1 MKTEI
6 ANRWA
11 DALESGEHT
20 QAFGALTRSEDG
32 SKRTTHCCLG
42 VLCELAIADG
52 VDVPKTGG
60 RYSDDHGDGVLYAY
74 GAEQAESL
82 LPAEVMEW
90 SGILTGGGS
99 WGVGQS
105 LAQYNDGGFPFSQIA
120 EIIREN
126 AEAL

>member
-52 VDVPKTGG
+52 VDVPKRLIPAHG
-60 RYSDDHGDGVLYAY
+60 RLSGYLALYGSAGEHGYLPSEAQEWAGMRTSAGDFADDGR
-74 GAEQAESL
+74 SL
-82 LPAEVMEW
+82 SRL
-90 SGILTGGGS
+90 
-99 WGVGQS
+99 
-105 LAQYNDGGFPFSQIA
+105 NDERVPFSEIA
-120 EIIREN
+120 NTIREH

>member
-1 MKTEI
+1 MRQEI
-6 ANRWA
+6 ADGWA
-11 DALESGEHT
+11 QALESGAYVQGGCHL
-20 QAFGALTRSEDG
+20 ARDIGGRS
-32 SKRTTHCCLG
+32 KHCCLG

-120 EIIREN
+120 EIIRGN